1 MEYVFVIGLTL
12 AIVWSIIEFNR
23 YKVSKI
29 LMNVRYSQ
37 SDIHQTIRSIVPKKT
52 NNKKEIESQSARHA
66 ADTMIKIIVIDNK
79 AYWVKDNV
87 FYFSET
93 NNGDIVNVTA
103 KPVEISN
110 MSKQDIDKMLFI
122 LDNLRKGNV
131 NDSSSAGNEQL

>member
-12 AIVWSIIEFNR
+12 ASIWSIIEFNR
-23 YKVSKI
+23 YKVLKN
-29 LMNVRYSQ
+29 LKNVRYSQ
-37 SDIHQTIRSIVPKKT
+37 SDRHQTIINFMPKKI
-52 NNKKEIESQSARHA
+52 NNRQQIESQATKHA
-66 ADTMIKIIVIDNK
+66 GKTMVKIIVIDNK

-87 FYFSET
+87 FYFADT
-93 NNGDIVNVTA
+93 NNGDIVDVTA